1 MFPGRGWVRAGL
13 PVLLITTALVLT
25 WLCSEPGWE
34 RLLWG
39 PTRLRVSSL
48 KSCSPPLLLF
58 SLLCF
63 AESFLFS
70 FTSLF
75 GPPPWEGSVG
85 LLSGLAILW
94 HPSHPLRLI
103 SCLTHLLQKP
113 ELVIHKVTPGPWG
126 NRRRGFTHPEG
137 LGCPPPPA
145 A

>member
-13 PVLLITTALVLT
+13 PVLLIITTALVLT
-25 WLCSEPGWE
+25 WLSSEPGWE

-48 KSCSPPLLLF
+48 KSCFPPFCFSLF
-58 SLLCF
+58 SV
-63 AESFLFS
+63 SQNLFS

-75 GPPPWEGSVG
+75 GPLPWEGSVG

-94 HPSHPLRLI
+94 HPSHPLCLT

-113 ELVIHKVTPGPWG
+113 ELVIHKVTPGPCG